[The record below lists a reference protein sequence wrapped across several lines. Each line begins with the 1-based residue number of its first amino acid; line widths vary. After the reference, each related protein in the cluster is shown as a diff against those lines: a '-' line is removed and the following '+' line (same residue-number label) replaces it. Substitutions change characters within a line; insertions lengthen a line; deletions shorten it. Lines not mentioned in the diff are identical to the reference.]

1 MASMIKNNMAVMNRN
16 FASHFYMVYSFFAVL
31 IIMAVGFCLLPFS
44 IDKNN
49 TKSAE
54 EVFQSSLNSVVEI
67 KATTEDVGESF
78 GTAVFVKED
87 GTLVTNAHVVT
98 YKQMDE
104 YKTFE
109 SISIR
114 FAFEERYQDVE
125 LIKYDNDLDIAV
137 LKIKNTNCDLKP
149 IEMGD
154 SKSLKAGNDVYAIG
168 NLNNVGVSL
177 TRGIVS
183 NPSINVAY
191 NGKTRNVIQCN
202 LTIADGNSGGA
213 LVDEN
218 GKLIGITTFRLKDS
232 SQNVIYGI
240 AYCVPIHTV
249 LQYINQ

>member
-1 MASMIKNNMAVMNRN
+1 
-16 FASHFYMVYSFFAVL
+16 MVYYFVTLF
-31 IIMAVGFCLLPFS
+31 IIVAVGACLLPFS

-49 TKSAE
+49 IKSAE
-54 EVFQSSLNSVVEI
+54 EVFQISLNSVVEI

-78 GTAVFVKED
+78 GSGVFVKAD

-125 LIKYDNDLDIAV
+125 LVKYDNDLDIAV
-137 LKIKNTNCDLKP
+137 LKLKDTNCKFKA
-149 IEMGD
+149 IKIGD
-154 SKSLKAGNDVYAIG
+154 STKLQAGNNVYAIG

-177 TRGIVS
+177 TSGIVS

-213 LVDEN
+213 LIDEN

-240 AYCVPIHTV
+240 AYCVPAHTV
-249 LQYINQ
+249 IQYINQ

>member
-1 MASMIKNNMAVMNRN
+1 
-16 FASHFYMVYSFFAVL
+16 MVHSILAFL
-31 IIMAVGFCLLPFS
+31 IIVAVGFYLLPFS
-44 IDKNN
+44 IGKNN
-49 TKSAE
+49 IKSAE

-67 KATTEDVGESF
+67 KATTEGVGECF

-98 YKQMDE
+98 YKQMEE

-114 FAFEERYQDVE
+114 FAFEENYREVQLV
-125 LIKYDNDLDIAV
+125 KYDKDLDIAV
-137 LKIKNTNCDLKP
+137 LKIKNTDCDFKP
-149 IEMGD
+149 VKIRD
-154 SKSLKAGNDVYAIG
+154 SQNLRAGNDIYAIG
-168 NLNNVGVSL
+168 NLNNVGISL
-177 TRGIVS
+177 TSGIVS

-213 LVDEN
+213 LVDVN

-240 AYCVPIHTV
+240 AYCVPSHTM
-249 LQYINQ
+249 LQYINS